1 MHLRTRAVHA
11 LPYGMDE
18 RDATFRKEVEGSCIH
33 AIPKTR
39 RSIQTDLRMASKTTN
54 IAEGGMQPEITKWP
68 LRFSWNYNP
77 RYLRLY
83 GAGSAAVRG
92 GPQTPQFLHKCTCSS
107 MQLFCAPAGGGSD
120 PPNGT

>member
-92 GPQTPQFLHKCTCSS
+92 GPQTPE
-107 MQLFCAPAGGGSD
+107 
-120 PPNGT
+120 NGTNQKTAPRNPKGLRTNAELNKRDSF